1 MRDDLFNPFND
12 ESETIDYVTAEK
24 VQDFSDVRPITGG
37 KDQQNLA
44 VVPELRIDIT
54 LSTDMIVSERKRYNF
69 WDAVGDIGGFHDG
82 IVLIIQVLM
91 APYSAMMFNI
101 GLTNGTLYQDKPSK
115 KEREAHNRL
124 S

>member
-101 GLTNGTLYQDKPSK
+101 GLTNGTLY
-115 KEREAHNRL
+115 
-124 S
+124 

>member
-1 MRDDLFNPFND
+1 
-12 ESETIDYVTAEK
+12 
-24 VQDFSDVRPITGG
+24 
-37 KDQQNLA
+37 
-44 VVPELRIDIT
+44 
-54 LSTDMIVSERKRYNF
+54 MIVSERKRYNF

-82 IVLIIQVLM
+82 IVLIIQVFM